1 MQQGSRIKP
10 VVARAEGWFAVFGRI
25 GVMPGEADMGKQS
38 SDRKEAQVRYVNP
51 NQVLICD
58 SNALHYLL

>member
-1 MQQGSRIKP
+1 
-10 VVARAEGWFAVFGRI
+10 
-25 GVMPGEADMGKQS
+25 MPGEADMGKQS

-58 SNALHYLL
+58 SNALHYLLGNAANLLI

>member
-1 MQQGSRIKP
+1 MPQVSRLKP
-10 VVARAEGWFAVFGRI
+10 VMVRVESLFTVFGRI

-38 SDRKEAQVRYVNP
+38 SDRKEVQVRYVNP